1 MSTHLV
7 KVSFYQPWTMAQGH
21 RHCRSRG
28 QVTAPRGNSTP
39 WLRRRGPAKEALPK
53 WSVLTASSSAQGRRV
68 SSLEEQPCA
77 VLVSISRGHLR
88 GFWPACTR
96 QGERQVQESCSP
108 PSTSPGP
115 GLVFSKH
122 RFGVLSL
129 PSQNFSQLYFYHHT
143 INYLLKVCF
152 VTPFWQYHMG
162 SHKFLVLSRHN
173 SRTTKY
179 THFNMQSHEFS

>member
-21 RHCRSRG
+21 RHCHSRG

-53 WSVLTASSSAQGRRV
+53 WSVLTASSSAQGRRA

-129 PSQNFSQLYFYHHT
+129 PSQNFLQFFIPLSLPFSPAHF
-143 INYLLKVCF
+143 LLSLSLSLMQDTVLCWRDQRKSLCCRSNK
-152 VTPFWQYHMG
+152 G
-162 SHKFLVLSRHN
+162 SGR
-173 SRTTKY
+173 
-179 THFNMQSHEFS
+179 